1 MVKKSFPAFVM
12 NGWNVTATGVKA
24 STYVKNRNIVKNH
37 IKPTFGGY
45 SLSQFNAIAVNDF
58 KP

>member
-37 IKPTFGGY
+37 INRH
-45 SLSQFNAIAVNDF
+45 LAVIVYHNSM
-58 KP
+58 P